1 MPVIDN
7 STYVPPRLL
16 HSGHALTIWAS
27 CYRKL
32 PCDWDSWFSTV
43 RLRTPDGDF
52 FDVDWLPVRP
62 DARSD
67 KAVILSHGL
76 EGNSRR
82 PYVRGMAEAFRSMGW
97 DALARNFR
105 GCSGE
110 PNLTPGIYHGGQ
122 TCDLH
127 QTVLYAQ
134 SLGYRTLALVG
145 FSMGGNQTLKYVG
158 EEPDRVPA
166 SVCAAIGISTPC
178 DLEASAGVLTK
189 PSRLPYMAY
198 FLKTLRAKIRE
209 KHQRFPEL
217 VDISRL
223 WRVFDFE
230 TFDTLYT
237 APLHGFLNA
246 HDYWR
251 RASCLPVL
259 SRARMPMLIINAQ
272 DDPFLAPECSP
283 VELARDSALLTL
295 EMPRHGGHVGFV
307 SADPARY
314 WSETRTVQFVAD
326 IVGSAV

>member
-1 MPVIDN
+1 MPVIEP

-27 CYRKL
+27 CRRKL
-32 PCDWDSWFSTV
+32 PYGWEPWFSTV
-43 RLRTPDGDF
+43 RLTTPDGDF
-52 FDVDWLPVRP
+52 FDLDCLPARP
-62 DARSD
+62 DRRSD

-82 PYVRGMAEAFRSMGW
+82 PYVRGMAEAFRTMGW

-110 PNLTPGIYHGGQ
+110 PNRTLGMYHGGQ

-134 SLGYRTLALVG
+134 ELGYRTLALVG

-158 EEPDRVPA
+158 EDPARVPA
-166 SVCAAIGISTPC
+166 SVCAAVGISTPC
-178 DLEASAGVLTK
+178 DLEASAGELTRL
-189 PSRLPYMAY
+189 SRLPYMAY

-209 KHQRFPEL
+209 KQRRFPEL
-217 VDISRL
+217 VDVSQL
-223 WRVFDFE
+223 WRVWNFE
-230 TFDTLYT
+230 QFDTLYT
-237 APLHGFLNA
+237 APLHGFRNA
-246 HDYWR
+246 RDYWR

-259 SRARMPMLIINAQ
+259 AQVRLPILLINAL
-272 DDPFLAPECSP
+272 DDPFLAPSCFP
-283 VELARDSALLTL
+283 VDLARSHPRLTL
-295 EMPRHGGHVGFV
+295 EMPEHGGHVGFV

-314 WSETRTVQFVAD
+314 WSETRVVDFVSEISGVA
-326 IVGSAV
+326 G

>member
-7 STYVPPRLL
+7 STYVPPPMLR
-16 HSGHALTIWAS
+16 SGHALTIWAS
-27 CYRKL
+27 CRRKL
-32 PCDWDSWFSTV
+32 PYDWQPWFSTV

-52 FDVDWLPVRP
+52 FDVDCLPARP
-62 DARSD
+62 DRRSD
-67 KAVILSHGL
+67 SAVILSHGL

-82 PYVRGMAEAFRSMGW
+82 PYVRGMAEAFRAMGW

-110 PNLTPGIYHGGQ
+110 PNLTPGMYHGGQ

-158 EEPDRVPA
+158 EDPDRVPS
-166 SVCAAIGISTPC
+166 SVCAAVGVSTPC
-178 DLEASAGVLTK
+178 DLEASAEMLAR

-209 KHQRFPEL
+209 KHRRFPDL
-217 VDISRL
+217 VDSSPL
-223 WRVFDFE
+223 WRVFSFE
-230 TFDTLYT
+230 VFDNLYT
-237 APLHGFLNA
+237 APLHGFRNA

-251 RASCLPVL
+251 RASSLPVL
-259 SRARMPMLIINAQ
+259 AGARLPVLILNAL
-272 DDPFLAPECSP
+272 DDPFLAPRCFP
-283 VELARDSALLTL
+283 VELAQRSSLLTL

-307 SADPARY
+307 SANPARY
-314 WSETRTVQFVAD
+314 WSETRTVRFVAD
-326 IVGSAV
+326 IVGAA